1 MSEVLTHRGRRA
13 LVAIALGGLACCIGT
28 VTAQPVGIADMTV
41 EVFVNSAM
49 AVTLPAAL
57 SGLRV
62 TVHRMDQLDLATQAI
77 DQQIPRGGEAEA
89 RRWVEANQARI
100 KRQVQ
105 PAAIATA
112 NAISLATHYRIDRL
126 PAVVINK
133 QTVVYGVTDVNVA
146 LQHYQASRGGR
157 P

>member
-1 MSEVLTHRGRRA
+1 MSDAHKHPGRRA
-13 LVAIALGGLACCIGT
+13 GVVITLSALACCFGT
-28 VTAQPVGIADMTV
+28 ATAQPVGIPYMTV
-41 EVFVNSAM
+41 DVFVNSAM
-49 AVTLPAAL
+49 AVTVPAASL
-57 SGLRV
+57 GLQV
-62 TVHRMDQLDLATQAI
+62 SVHRMDQLDMATQAI
-77 DQQIPRGGEAEA
+77 DQQIPRGSEAEA

-133 QTVVYGVTDVNVA
+133 KTVVYGVTDVNVA

>member
-1 MSEVLTHRGRRA
+1 MSDVGMHRGCRA
-13 LVAIALGGLACCIGT
+13 RVATALCVLACCVGT
-28 VTAQPVGIADMTV
+28 ATAQPVGIPYMTV

-49 AVTLPAAL
+49 AVTVPAASL
-57 SGLRV
+57 GLQV
-62 TVHRMDQLDLATQAI
+62 SVHRMDQLDMATQAI
-77 DQQIPRGGEAEA
+77 DQQIPRGSEAEA

-133 QTVVYGVTDVNVA
+133 KTVVYGVTDVNVA